1 MNGEDDDII
10 DGEDLGDDEDLVID
24 DDLGDGEDL
33 VSDDDLGDV
42 DEIDT
47 DNIGDL
53 SVELNIEE
61 LTAKLAES
69 DSDDVH
75 RRAEIRRRLEE
86 LRELREQELDN
97 TFNFK
102 FDDEDD

>member
-10 DGEDLGDDEDLVID
+10 DGNDTDDD
-24 DDLGDGEDL
+24 DDL
-33 VSDDDLGDV
+33 DDL
-42 DEIDT
+42 DEMDS

-61 LTAKLAES
+61 LTAKLAAS
-69 DSDDVH
+69 DSEDVH

-86 LRELREQELDN
+86 LRELREQELDS

-102 FDDEDD
+102 FDDDD

>member
-1 MNGEDDDII
+1 MNGDDDDII
-10 DGEDLGDDEDLVID
+10 DGDDLDND
-24 DDLGDGEDL
+24 DDL
-33 VSDDDLGDV
+33 DDLDDV
-42 DEIDT
+42 DDLDS

-61 LTAKLAES
+61 LTAKLAAS

-86 LRELREQELDN
+86 LRELREQELDS

-102 FDDEDD
+102 FDDDDD

>member
-10 DGEDLGDDEDLVID
+10 DGEDLDDDEVLDEID
-24 DDLGDGEDL
+24 DD
-33 VSDDDLGDV
+33 
-42 DEIDT
+42 DT

-61 LTAKLAES
+61 LTAKLAAS

-102 FDDEDD
+102 FDDDDD

>member
-1 MNGEDDDII
+1 MIGRNGDIDDD
-10 DGEDLGDDEDLVID
+10 DLDDLDDDEDLDDD
-24 DDLGDGEDL
+24 DDL
-33 VSDDDLGDV
+33 DDL
-42 DEIDT
+42 DT
-47 DNIGDL
+47 DNVGDL
-53 SVELNIEE
+53 SVELNVEE
-61 LTAKLAES
+61 LMAKLAAS

-86 LRELREQELDN
+86 LRELREQELDS